1 MSINIKPNLVNTD
14 RVDDTQ
20 TINSVDQMYT
30 SFVRPIDTYIRSIKD
45 SPGLGTTVSQ
55 SPRGYNTDEERAAS
69 RSVVG
74 GRVDPVRYNESRCHA
89 FFRNVGF
96 PVVAPDGS
104 FYNPGHDPN
113 QAATVISRQNVNNK
127 LNSNGQDIIRIITK
141 RETDMKDRRD
151 VFSRQDDVATVY
163 ALLLRKTRPFLSAQT
178 GQDPLFAD
186 DQQTPINSRTQE
198 IDNLNIDAT
207 KIPGFVTNV
216 SHILKPFIVN
226 PDIDFAVEPE
236 QTKRV
241 AVPFLGSPK
250 ELVTGFDENG
260 RETRAIRP
268 LIEEI
273 LRNRLQVREIDE
285 VFVSNAQAILNNAG
299 TTTDATGTDIRNTL
313 LALSGE
319 DTLKDVNQS
328 IIESIQDFTTL
339 ESTIASTLIKGIKVA
354 VNELNF
360 SIRDL
365 EKVRSEINLQPI
377 PGVLG
382 PEFPQQGRVRTAGGV
397 ASPSE
402 LQQKVADLNLQKL
415 VNQRLNGRPDERIGE
430 RAYISAISVDLTKSL
445 DSSIDRLQRK
455 LDELGRKALNLIA
468 TIEKITGEIS
478 GIGIVDILAIY
489 TALYTI
495 DIKYLIGMLDSSSLT
510 RLDQNFHELVNN
522 EVFNQLTGNRPSIL
536 ECLKE
541 FEKIFFNILAF
552 ADSLIVTTARTP
564 VRVRRGSV
572 GGESSG

>member
-1 MSINIKPNLVNTD
+1 MSINVSPNLVNTD
-14 RVDDTQ
+14 FVDDIQ
-20 TINSVDQMYT
+20 TIGSVDQMYA

-55 SPRGYNTDEERAAS
+55 SPRGYNTDEARAAN

-113 QAATVISRQNVNNK
+113 QAATITTRQNVNQK

-141 RETDMKDRRD
+141 RESDMKDRRD
-151 VFSRQDDVATVY
+151 IFSRQNDVATVY
-163 ALLLRKTRPFLSAQT
+163 ALLLRKPRPFLSAET
-178 GQDPLFAD
+178 GKDPLFAD
-186 DQQTPINSRTQE
+186 EQKTPIESRSQE
-198 IDNLNIDAT
+198 IDSLNIDAAD
-207 KIPGFVTNV
+207 IPNFVTNV
-216 SHILKPFIVN
+216 PHILKPFIVN

-241 AVPFLGSPK
+241 AVPFLGSPTD
-250 ELVTGFDENG
+250 LVTGFDENG

-268 LIEEI
+268 LIEEV
-273 LRNRLQVREIDE
+273 LRNRLQVKQIDKS
-285 VFVSNAQAILNNAG
+285 FITNAQRILNNSSS
-299 TTTDATGTDIRNTL
+299 TNDATGNDVRSIL

-319 DTLKDVNQS
+319 DNLKDVNES

-339 ESTIASTLIKGIKVA
+339 ESNIASTLIKGIKVA
-354 VNELNF
+354 VNELNL

-365 EKVRSEINLQPI
+365 EKIRAEINLQPI

-382 PEFPQQGRVRTAGGV
+382 PEFPQQGRIRTAGGV
-397 ASPSE
+397 ASPSK
-402 LQQKVADLNLQKL
+402 LQQDIAILNLQKL
-415 VNQRLNGRPDERIGE
+415 VNQRLNSRLDERIGE
-430 RAYISAISVDLTKSL
+430 RAYISAISVDLTKPL
-445 DSSIDRLQRK
+445 DAPIDQLQRK
-455 LDELGRKALNLIA
+455 LDELGRQALNLIA

-495 DIKYLIGMLDSSSLT
+495 DIRYLVGMLDSPSLE
-510 RLDQNFHELVNN
+510 RLDQNFHELINV
-522 EVFNQLTGNRPSIL
+522 EVFAQLTGNRPGIL
-536 ECLKE
+536 ECLKQ

-552 ADSLIVTTARTP
+552 ADSLIITTARTP
-564 VRVRRGSV
+564 IRVRRGSV